1 MLGLA
6 GHLEVDALEWKKLRA
21 YWVVAAV
28 FLLNIYTNM
37 MALKSTTVET
47 VIVFRSLTT
56 VIVAM
61 CDWRG
66 QPVLREEN
74 LETRKHGQGRRAK
87 RLSSTSL

>member
-1 MLGLA
+1 M
-6 GHLEVDALEWKKLRA
+6 
-21 YWVVAAV
+21 VAAV

-37 MALKSTTVET
+37 MALKGTTVET

-66 QPVLREEN
+66 QPVG
-74 LETRKHGQGRRAK
+74 TRASDVADKGSRVWCRRGVH
-87 RLSSTSL
+87 S